1 MRAEGERSR
10 AATLVLGLAGYGG
23 YLLYNVFFVLLA
35 VPLLL
40 VLSPFPKLRHRFIA
54 VSVPAAL
61 AFLTRAYLPALGIY
75 RIAEISGRDRALAC
89 GPAVYIGNHRGFLDG
104 PMVLGL
110 IRPTGWVL
118 KTGYGRWPILSSLV
132 RYFDLVEVD
141 RESPKLLAAAQEKC
155 RHLLRTGRNLLVFP
169 EGTRARSGRLQR
181 FHTLAFRVAVDYRV
195 PVVPVIVHST
205 GPFMAR
211 VAGSLFPRKRLVY
224 RIRFLEPEPVGPGD
238 TADDLCDRVRRR
250 MAREIRD
257 LDRGTVW
264 DMEEGSGT

>member
-1 MRAEGERSR
+1 MSAERERPRVVSV
-10 AATLVLGLAGYGG
+10 AAAIVGYAG

-40 VLSPFPKLRHRFIA
+40 VLSPFPRLRYRLIA
-54 VSVPAAL
+54 TAVPSAL
-61 AFLTRAYLPALGIY
+61 AFLTRVYLPALGIY
-75 RIAEISGRDRALAC
+75 RIAEISGRERALAR
-89 GPAVYIGNHRGFLDG
+89 GPAVYVGNHRGFLDG

-110 IRPTGWVL
+110 VRPTGWVL

-141 RESPKLLAAAQEKC
+141 RESPRLLAAAQEKC
-155 RHLLRTGRNLLVFP
+155 RHLLQTGRNLLVFP

-181 FHTLAFRVAVDYRV
+181 FHTLAFRTAVACGV

-211 VAGSLFPRKRLVY
+211 IPGSMFPRRPLVY
-224 RIRFLEPEPVGPGD
+224 RIRFLEPETAEPGE
-238 TADDLCDRVRRR
+238 TAEGLCDRVRRR
-250 MAREIRD
+250 MARELRE

-264 DMEEGSGT
+264 AAEGGTEP

>member
-1 MRAEGERSR
+1 MKADRERSF
-10 AATLVLGLAGYGG
+10 AATFVLGMAGYGG
-23 YLLYNVFFVLLA
+23 YLLYNVLFLLLA
-35 VPLLL
+35 VPFLL
-40 VLSPFPKLRHRFIA
+40 VLSPFPRLRHRFFA

-89 GPAVYIGNHRGFLDG
+89 GPAVYVGNHRGLLDG

-110 IRPTGWVL
+110 LRRTGWVL
-118 KTGYGRWPILSSLV
+118 KTSYGRWPILASLV

-141 RESPKLLAAAQEKC
+141 RDSPRLLSAAQEKC
-155 RHLLRTGRNLLVFP
+155 RNLIRSGRNLLVFP

-181 FHTLAFRVAVDYRV
+181 FHPLAFRVAADCRV

-211 VAGSLFPRKRLVY
+211 VAGSLFPRQRMVY
-224 RIRFLEPEPVGPGD
+224 RIRFLDPEPVGSED
-238 TADDLCDRVRRR
+238 TADDLSDRIRRR
-250 MAREIRD
+250 MARELKD

-264 DMEEGSGT
+264 DVEEGSGT